1 MSRRKSL
8 RQRILIGLLGYVFAL
23 TALVGAHGLMVN
35 ENAERLVWETLLET
49 ELNHIVERSEK
60 DPDYRWVDS
69 ESIAL
74 YDSRRSPPPPEP
86 LASLPAGVHDELLF
100 AGTEHVALVREQDG
114 HRLILVLDI
123 TDVEKHEWRTG
134 LAVIGTTLAMIG
146 LIGAAIAW
154 GVDRLV
160 RPLST
165 LADRIAHLRPDRVDQ
180 RIAVPESASTE
191 LVVITDAL
199 NDYLERNDRFVER
212 ERAFIDMTS
221 HELRTP
227 LAIITSASEIAL
239 GEDQAARA
247 VRGQLLRIRQTA
259 HDMERLIALLLMLA
273 RDPARLA
280 TISEPVALGALLD
293 PIVEAHRHLT
303 REKDLVLRVDKADDC
318 EIVAPLPI
326 VQAAVGNLLRN
337 AIENSDRGT
346 IHIALTHPATITIT
360 DPGHGMTPEEIGVI
374 YARMA
379 RGGGERMGNGIGLEL
394 IARLCN
400 HLGWTLDMRSE
411 PDNGTVA
418 VLRFGTA
425 EPRA

>member
-100 AGTEHVALVREQDG
+100 AGTEYVALVREQDG

-123 TDVEKHEWRTG
+123 IDVEKHEWRTG

-280 TISEPVALGALLD
+280 TVSEPVALGALLD